1 MKKTLIILLL
11 FTFLF
16 SLSLSAQIVSP
27 DEFLGFPLG
36 ADRKLADY
44 HQISEYLSLLA
55 KNSPRIEVFNLGKT
69 TDGNDMIIA
78 VISSEENI
86 RNLENIKK
94 QNYKLAHPEL
104 LTQQQAENLIQN
116 GKVTALITCNI
127 HSTEIGASQMSMEI
141 AYELATRNDE
151 EAKFYLDN
159 VVLILMPSANP
170 DGQLMVCDWYR
181 KWVGTEYEGGRM
193 PWLYHRYVGHDTNRD
208 FYMLNMKESKLINKV
223 MSQEWFPQVH
233 LDEHQMGSTGPRMFV
248 PPYEDPMSPHLS
260 PLLLRLEA
268 LYGSNM
274 SFRLEENGK
283 SGVIDTWAF
292 DSYWPGGTRTA
303 AWKNIVS
310 LLTELAS
317 CRVATPIFIEENELS
332 GGRKGLAEYRQQIN
346 FPHPWRGGWWR
357 LRDIIDYEIIATY
370 AFLETSAKYREG
382 ILRGFYQMNLQGIEK
397 GKSEAPYGFIIPANQ
412 RDPITAAKM
421 VDILLEHGLKIY
433 QTKKEVIVD
442 NKFYPAGS
450 IVIPT
455 AQSLRSFIMEILDIQ
470 RYPEVKLS
478 RDSDPL
484 PPYDVTAWSL
494 PLLMGVKCD
503 RIEKPISFE
512 TEILKEA
519 PYPTGKITGET
530 TYGFAI
536 SSVYNQTTRAIHRLQ
551 KQKIDLYAALQ
562 PFTDGENTFPAGTV
576 LIPANKI
583 NSGTLQSLAEDLH
596 LKIRA
601 LKNPLPKEKIKIEK
615 KRVGLYKPW
624 RASMDEGW
632 TRWLLEQFEF
642 DLVSVTNDMIKK
654 GNLNK
659 QFDVLIIPDIG
670 KKTIINPKPE
680 NARFYRPL
688 PPKYEGGIGKQGVKN
703 IKEFVQ
709 KGGVLVTLDDGYQ
722 LPVEEFPLPVSNALQ
737 NKKRNEYN
745 APGCM
750 VKARIN
756 TNHPIGWGM
765 PEEFAAFLSRSP
777 AFRTSLPG
785 PDIDRRV
792 VAYYPE
798 EPLLLSGWIRGEKL
812 LQRKA
817 AIVDVKFG
825 EGKVILLGFRV
836 QHRAQPHGTF
846 KLLFNAIHYG
856 HLRITN

>member
-1 MKKTLIILLL
+1 MIKRVKFLAL
-11 FTFLF
+11 FLF
-16 SLSLSAQIVSP
+16 IVSLSLQAQIQSP
-27 DEFLGFPLG
+27 DNFLGFPLG
-36 ADRKLADY
+36 ADRKLANY

-78 VISSEENI
+78 VISSKKNI
-86 RNLENIKK
+86 RNLGNIKK
-94 QNYKLAHPEL
+94 QNYQLAHPEL

-116 GKVTALITCNI
+116 GKVTAFITCNI

-151 EAKFYLDN
+151 QAKFYLDN

-170 DGQLMVCDWYR
+170 DGQLMVTDWYR

-346 FPHPWRGGWWR
+346 FPNPWRGGWWR

-397 GKSEAPYGFIIPANQ
+397 GKTEAPYAFIIPANQ
-412 RDPITAAKM
+412 RDPITTAKM
-421 VDILLEHGLKIY
+421 VDILLEHGIKIY

-442 NKFYPAGS
+442 NKFYPVGS

-455 AQSLRSFIMEILDIQ
+455 AQSLRSFIMEIMDIQ
-470 RYPEVKLS
+470 YYPEVKLS
-478 RDSDPL
+478 RENAPL

-503 RIEKPISFE
+503 RVEQPISFE
-512 TEILKEA
+512 MDILKDA
-519 PYPTGKITGET
+519 PYPTGKISGET
-530 TYGFAI
+530 GYGYAI
-536 SSVYNQTTRAIHRLQ
+536 SSIYNQTTRAIHRLQ
-551 KQKIDLYAALQ
+551 KRKIEIYAALQ
-562 PFTDGENTFPAGTV
+562 SFADGEKSFPAGTV

-583 NSGTLQSLAEDLH
+583 DIGTLESLAENLH
-596 LKIRA
+596 LKICA

-659 QFDVLIIPDIG
+659 QFDVLIIPNIG
-670 KKTIINPKPE
+670 KKTIINPKPQS
-680 NARFYRPL
+680 ARFYRPL
-688 PPKYEGGIGKQGVKN
+688 PPKYEGGIEKQGVKN
-703 IKEFVQ
+703 IKNFVK
-709 KGGVLVTLDDGYQ
+709 KGGVLITLDDGYQ
-722 LPVEEFPLPVSNALQ
+722 LPVEEFPLPVSNALK
-737 NKKRNEYN
+737 NTKRSEYS

-750 VKARIN
+750 VKTRIN
-756 TNHPIGWGM
+756 TSHPIGWGM
-765 PEEFAAFLSRSP
+765 PEEFAAFLSNSP
-777 AFRTSLPG
+777 AFRTSVPG
-785 PDIDRRV
+785 LDIDRRV

-825 EGKVILLGFRV
+825 KGKVILLGFRV

-846 KLLFNAIHYG
+846 KLLFNAIHFG
-856 HLRITN
+856 HLNIMN